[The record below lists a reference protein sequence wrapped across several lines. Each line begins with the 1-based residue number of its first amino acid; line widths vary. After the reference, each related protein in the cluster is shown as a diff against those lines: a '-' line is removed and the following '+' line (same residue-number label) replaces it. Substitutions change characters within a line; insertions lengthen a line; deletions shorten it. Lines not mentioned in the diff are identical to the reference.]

1 MRRTFS
7 LDDMV
12 KGWFVGTF
20 TPVAMP
26 ADAVEVAMK
35 YYAKGDAETLHH
47 HKLASECSVVA

>member
-1 MRRTFS
+1 MRTFS